1 MENYEVPPRESF
13 DGDEEYEEARRL
25 GVARVRAD
33 EEKARIKMPNE
44 HSSLFKADEF
54 GSTRKFS
61 KQRIDAQRILAL
73 HHTIMVGKKE
83 RAAAAGVYRLTD
95 LFVGDDPIG
104 VPPREIPDAEFCR
117 WLKEADEAL
126 NGGGGELARFVATAH
141 LRF

>member
-44 HSSLFKADEF
+44 HSNLFKADEF

-61 KQRIDAQRILAL
+61 KQKNRRTEDSGPAPYDNGREKGTCCRSRRLPTDRCVRWRRPDWRATTGNSGRGILSVA
-73 HHTIMVGKKE
+73 E
-83 RAAAAGVYRLTD
+83 RGR
-95 LFVGDDPIG
+95 
-104 VPPREIPDAEFCR
+104 
-117 WLKEADEAL
+117 
-126 NGGGGELARFVATAH
+126 
-141 LRF
+141 